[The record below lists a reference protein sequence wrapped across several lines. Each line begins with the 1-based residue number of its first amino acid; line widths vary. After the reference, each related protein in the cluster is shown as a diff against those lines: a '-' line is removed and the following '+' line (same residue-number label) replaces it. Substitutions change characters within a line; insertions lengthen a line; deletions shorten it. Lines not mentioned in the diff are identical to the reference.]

1 MLAGTSTTTG
11 SAPVAKPPTSSETYE
26 MTTSRQ
32 PTGTES
38 PWGLKAAAAR
48 EAGKRE
54 IRRTAAGH
62 PDAIS
67 RAPPLKGSEP
77 AVNTVGEPWP
87 KYDQNLCKTGDNN
100 PPGTRNKPQVIQP
113 LPQVKEKIPITG
125 TGFDYYPSTTFTE
138 RYRSRPIE
146 TYDDYA
152 GPPIEKKDQGEEKEV
167 VVPGDGE
174 AGGSRRPPPA
184 PRHGLAQPARRGQ
197 RAPPMPSIASVLAEA
212 GPPELPPLLVSS
224 KDEGYEG
231 DDEKGTSLTSVGTS
245 R

>member
-1 MLAGTSTTTG
+1 M
-11 SAPVAKPPTSSETYE
+11 
-26 MTTSRQ
+26 
-32 PTGTES
+32 
-38 PWGLKAAAAR
+38 
-48 EAGKRE
+48 
-54 IRRTAAGH
+54 
-62 PDAIS
+62 
-67 RAPPLKGSEP
+67 KGF
-77 AVNTVGEPWP
+77 EPWP

-100 PPGTRNKPQVIQP
+100 PPGTRSKPQVIQP

-152 GPPIEKKDQGEEKEV
+152 GPPIEKKDQGEEKKV
-167 VVPGDGE
+167 VVPGDSE

-184 PRHGLAQPARRGQ
+184 PRYGRAQPVRRGQ

-212 GPPELPPLLVSS
+212 GPPGLPPLLVSS

-231 DDEKGTSLTSVGTS
+231 DDEKGTSLTSVETS
-245 R
+245 GQRDTVKRIEDRVMGYSADLFGLQSWTF